1 MERTV
6 PEFVGWV
13 TATRR
18 QGVLVAG
25 RVLARRYELRQLLG
39 RGGMGEVW
47 AADDRRLQR
56 RVAVKV
62 IPDHASSQEMLDLFF
77 REART
82 AGGLSHPGVVTVYD
96 LGQEDDGAV
105 FLVMELVSGRDL
117 RSVLRQDGPP
127 EPADA
132 VDWIAQVADALA
144 ATHAAGV
151 VHRDLKPDNLM
162 LTGSGR
168 VKILDFGIAR
178 YLSTVTMASRVI
190 GTPAYMPPER
200 LKGKTGDGRSDLY
213 SLGCVLHELLT
224 GRTPFG
230 VLDYHAQIF
239 AHISETPEPPSA
251 LRPGLPAALDRLVA
265 DLLAK
270 DPDLRPASAAEL
282 RDRLRTCLAPAP
294 GDGRDAAGGARTADP
309 ADLEA
314 RGQAATAGE
323 RWSEAAALY
332 AELAEYRAQALGEA
346 HADTVDARYHH
357 AWALGKSGR
366 HAEAVPLLNR
376 AVGDLTRVKGPE
388 HPTTLTARHHLT
400 WNLGKAGRH
409 AEAARQYGEFVDAY
423 VRVCGRDNSD
433 TLAARYDRGWNLSKA
448 ERHAEALL
456 VFDDVLPDLT
466 RVKGAEHPDTLAA
479 RHDQAWSLGQTD
491 RHAEAAQRY
500 DSFMRA
506 YIRVRGPEHEDVLAA
521 RPDHAWNLG
530 KCGRH
535 AEAVREYEDFI
546 EAFLRVR
553 GPEHPKAL
561 IARHDYAWNLGK
573 SGRHAEAAAEYESF
587 LDAYL
592 RMRGPDHGDSLS
604 ARHDHGWNL
613 GRSGR
618 HAEAARLL
626 AAAAPDFARVK
637 GPEHPETLA
646 VRHDLAWNLG
656 QTGRHEEAVR
666 EYDAIMDAYV
676 RARGAD
682 HQDVRGA
689 FQEREWNRARLPSRS
704 RMWWH

>member
-1 MERTV
+1 M
-6 PEFVGWV
+6 
-13 TATRR
+13 
-18 QGVLVAG
+18 AG
-25 RVLARRYELRQLLG
+25 RVLAGRYELRRQLG

-56 RVAVKV
+56 QVAVKV
-62 IPDHASSQEMLDLFF
+62 IHDHASSPDMLELFF

-82 AGGLSHPGVVTVYD
+82 AGGLSHPGVVTVFD
-96 LGQEDDGAV
+96 LGQEEDGSV

-117 RSVLRQDGPP
+117 RSVLRQDGPR

-132 VDWIAQVADALA
+132 VDLTAQVADALA

-162 LTGSGR
+162 VTGTGA

-200 LKGKTGDGRSDLY
+200 LKGRTGDGRSDLY
-213 SLGCVLHELLT
+213 SLGCVLYELLT
-224 GRTPFG
+224 GHTPFS
-230 VLDYHAQIF
+230 VLDYHAQVY
-239 AHISETPEPPSA
+239 AHISEEPEPPSRH
-251 LRPGLPAALDRLVA
+251 RPDLPAALDRLVM

-270 DPDLRPASAAEL
+270 DPDRRPASAAEL
-282 RDRLRTCLAPAP
+282 RDRLRTCLAPAGGRPQSGP
-294 GDGRDAAGGARTADP
+294 GPASAEPAGLAARAR
-309 ADLEA
+309 
-314 RGQAATAGE
+314 AATADE
-323 RWSEAAALY
+323 RWSDAAAAY
-332 AELAEYRAQALGEA
+332 AELARHREETLGTG
-346 HADTVDARYHH
+346 HADTVDAQYQH
-357 AWALGKSGR
+357 AWTLGKSGR
-366 HAEAVPLLNR
+366 HADAVPLLNR
-376 AVGDLTRVKGPE
+376 SVRDLTRVRGAE
-388 HPTTLTARHHLT
+388 QPTTLTARHHLT

-409 AEAARQYGEFVDAY
+409 AEAARQYGEFLDAY
-423 VRVCGRDNSD
+423 VRVCGADNGD

-456 VFDDVLPDLT
+456 FLDEVLPDLI

-479 RHDQAWSLGQTD
+479 RHDHAWSLGQTG
-491 RHAEAAQRY
+491 RHEEAARKY
-500 DSFMRA
+500 DDFMRA
-506 YIRVRGPEHEDVLAA
+506 YIRVRGREHEDVLAA
-521 RPDHAWNLG
+521 RPDYAWNLG
-530 KCGRH
+530 KAGRN
-535 AEAVREYEDFI
+535 AEAAREYDDFI

-553 GPEHPKAL
+553 GPEHPKGL

-573 SGRHAEAAAEYESF
+573 SGRYAEAAAEYEGF
-587 LDAYL
+587 IDAYV
-592 RMRGPDHGDSLS
+592 RMRGPDHRDSLG

-626 AAAAPDFARVK
+626 AAAVPDFARVK
-637 GPEHPETLA
+637 GADHAETLA

-666 EYDAIMDAYV
+666 EYDSFMDAYI

-682 HQDVRGA
+682 HADVRGA
-689 FQEREWNRARLPSRS
+689 HQEREWNRARLPSKS
-704 RMWWH
+704 RTWWR